1 MSSSEFSGIEWING
15 LPPTASAAS
24 SVRDRAYEIAKR
36 AFDVAFAVG
45 LLVLVAPLLVLA
57 MLAVKLTSPGP
68 IFFRQLRAGRDGWPF
83 RMYKLRTMVATAED
97 DKELFRKYNELPTGP
112 CFKIKNDPR
121 VTWVGRYLRRASIDE
136 LPQLWNVLRGE
147 MSVVG
152 PRPLPLDE
160 VRLDTPE
167 QVLRLTVKPG
177 LTCLW
182 QISGRTEIPYE
193 EWLALDVWWIRNRTF
208 WLDLQIVLKTIP
220 AILTGHGAF

>member
-1 MSSSEFSGIEWING
+1 MSSSELSSIEWING
-15 LPPTASAAS
+15 LPPTASVAVG
-24 SVRDRAYEIAKR
+24 VRDRAYEIAKR
-36 AFDVAFAVG
+36 AFDLIFAAV
-45 LLVLVAPLLVLA
+45 LLVLVSPLLILA

-68 IFFRQLRAGRDGWPF
+68 IFFRQLRAGRDARPF

-97 DKELFRKYNELPTGP
+97 DKELFRKFNELPTGP